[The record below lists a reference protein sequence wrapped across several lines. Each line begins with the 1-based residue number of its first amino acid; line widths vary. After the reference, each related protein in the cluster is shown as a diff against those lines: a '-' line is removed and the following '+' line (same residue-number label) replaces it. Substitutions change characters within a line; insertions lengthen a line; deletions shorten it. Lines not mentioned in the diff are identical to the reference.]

1 MPFIYRISSGGMLS
15 IPILRQAL
23 HVVVMKY
30 ESLRTSLIFD
40 TEKDMLMQQIHESC
54 DDNNQLFTFLES
66 YFETEEEL
74 NNIIYDERSCPTY
87 FDLSCGLVFRCHVV
101 HKRKFVPNDQLHE
114 GDAIIFNFHHAVFD
128 VPSMNIFLNN
138 LSKSYL
144 NEEPLSDDSNCLRYI
159 DYAVAEREMLMTAAS
174 SFWLQTVHD
183 CDIDRPVSLPFDQH
197 HTADEH
203 RTGRVT
209 SFSFILDDDL
219 SQAILTYASTTD
231 TELQHLYLAI
241 YYAFL
246 FKLTNGERNLC
257 VAINTHN
264 RYKDELCSIIG
275 NFSNVI
281 PLRYRIDSCS
291 SFALLVENVRLMV
304 TRAFEYSYFPLQR
317 IFAQHPLSSTF
328 AFLNTSFAFD
338 SNSDQLNNDSVKIGD
353 VSLHRTYFPTKT
365 GADETASMF
374 DFSLM
379 VQRDTITNKMSIII
393 HASLDLF
400 DTDTVGKFSQR
411 FLLLL
416 KQLFKTSIIDRP
428 IYELSVILPDEMV
441 LIRSL
446 NNPKVTASPFT
457 CVHHEFGRR
466 VSEHSQKVA
475 LTLDEQSMTY
485 AELLFNAQHVA
496 SYLGDCQ
503 GQIICQC
510 VERSIEMII
519 GQMAILF
526 SGAAYCGLS
535 PEDPLERL
543 SILIKQTGAQ
553 FVLIHASTRSK
564 FREAID
570 LRICDIL
577 SIIFENDVHWQTK
590 DEMNTI
596 FSIIRADNLA
606 YLVFT
611 SGSTGT
617 PKLVQITHKNLVA
630 CITSFSQHIG
640 IFTQHDIFI
649 QYAQCSFDVHIR
661 ECLGTLMIGGSLV
674 LLHPQGNL
682 DLEYFSL
689 TLFRHNVTYFAGVP
703 SFISFLCD
711 YLEKVQQLG
720 RLARIKVLTFG
731 GEAIVSK
738 AFGKIVSHLDLS
750 TVTFYNLYG
759 PAECTIGCIYYQFKP
774 NEVEQGRIPIGT
786 LFPNMRAQ
794 ILDEFHQFVIP
805 GMSGELFLDGTQRF
819 RGYFGRNDL
828 TDQAFY
834 ETFYRT
840 GDVVQMDIK
849 GRIHYIGRKDHQI
862 KLRGQR
868 IELGEIEHCLLEASS
883 HITRCVVVK
892 WSDDHLVA
900 YVQGFD
906 VDEEQLRKHC
916 HSRLPAFMVPSAFI

>member
-203 RTGRVT
+203 RTGR
-209 SFSFILDDDL
+209 
-219 SQAILTYASTTD
+219 
-231 TELQHLYLAI
+231 
-241 YYAFL
+241 
-246 FKLTNGERNLC
+246 
-257 VAINTHN
+257 
-264 RYKDELCSIIG
+264 
-275 NFSNVI
+275 
-281 PLRYRIDSCS
+281 
-291 SFALLVENVRLMV
+291 
-304 TRAFEYSYFPLQR
+304 
-317 IFAQHPLSSTF
+317 
-328 AFLNTSFAFD
+328 
-338 SNSDQLNNDSVKIGD
+338 
-353 VSLHRTYFPTKT
+353 
-365 GADETASMF
+365 
-374 DFSLM
+374 
-379 VQRDTITNKMSIII
+379 
-393 HASLDLF
+393 
-400 DTDTVGKFSQR
+400 
-411 FLLLL
+411 
-416 KQLFKTSIIDRP
+416 
-428 IYELSVILPDEMV
+428 
-441 LIRSL
+441 
-446 NNPKVTASPFT
+446 
-457 CVHHEFGRR
+457 
-466 VSEHSQKVA
+466 
-475 LTLDEQSMTY
+475 
-485 AELLFNAQHVA
+485 
-496 SYLGDCQ
+496 
-503 GQIICQC
+503 
-510 VERSIEMII
+510 
-519 GQMAILF
+519 
-526 SGAAYCGLS
+526 
-535 PEDPLERL
+535 
-543 SILIKQTGAQ
+543 
-553 FVLIHASTRSK
+553 
-564 FREAID
+564 
-570 LRICDIL
+570 
-577 SIIFENDVHWQTK
+577 
-590 DEMNTI
+590 
-596 FSIIRADNLA
+596 
-606 YLVFT
+606 
-611 SGSTGT
+611 
-617 PKLVQITHKNLVA
+617 
-630 CITSFSQHIG
+630 
-640 IFTQHDIFI
+640 
-649 QYAQCSFDVHIR
+649 
-661 ECLGTLMIGGSLV
+661 TLMIGGSLV